1 MRLRADQEQARSV
14 REVLLD
20 GKPVPMVYEFDTEE
34 AWVKSYVVMLPD
46 EIPANG
52 EELIEDDESKR
63 AGFQLIKRS
72 GKVEVT
78 FNESTTVDDQGA

>member
-1 MRLRADQEQARSV
+1 MRLRADEEKARAV
-14 REVLLD
+14 KEVLLD
-20 GKPVPMVYEFDTEE
+20 GKPVPMVYEFDTDE

-46 EIPANG
+46 ELPANG
-52 EELIEDDESKR
+52 EELVEDDDSKR

-78 FNESTTVDDQGA
+78 FNDPSKLDD